1 MRKYSE
7 VLAEKKAAEEAEK
20 ERVENMTDEDKM
32 HEYRILISDMRKYMS
47 IGSFGKKTP
56 QKITNEFRSLMT
68 KANAV
73 HVERLRYESEE

>member
-7 VLAEKKAAEEAEK
+7 VLAEKKAAAEAEK
-20 ERVENMTDEDKM
+20 VRVENMTDEDKM

-47 IGSFGKKTP
+47 IGSWGKKTP
-56 QKITNEFRSLMT
+56 QKVTNEFRSLMS
-68 KANAV
+68 KANAA

>member
-20 ERVENMTDEDKM
+20 LRRENMTDDDRIQ
-32 HEYRILISDMRKYMS
+32 EYRILISDMRKYMS
-47 IGSFGKKTP
+47 IGSWGKKTP
-56 QKITNEFRSLMT
+56 KKVTDEFRSLMS

-73 HVERLRYESEE
+73 HVERMQYESEE

>member
-32 HEYRILISDMRKYMS
+32 HEYRILVSDMRKYMS
-47 IGSFGKKTP
+47 IGSWGKKTP
-56 QKITNEFRSLMT
+56 QKVTNEFKTLMS

-73 HVERLRYESEE
+73 HVERLIYESKE

>member
-7 VLAEKKAAEEAEK
+7 VLAEKKAAAEAEK
-20 ERVENMTDEDKM
+20 ARVENMTDEDKM

-47 IGSFGKKTP
+47 IGSWGKKTP
-56 QKITNEFRSLMT
+56 QKVTNEFRSLMS

>member
-7 VLAEKKAAEEAEK
+7 VLAEKKAAAEAEK
-20 ERVENMTDEDKM
+20 VRVENMTDEDKL
-32 HEYRILISDMRKYMS
+32 HDYRILISDMRKYMS
-47 IGSFGKKTP
+47 IGSWGKKTP
-56 QKITNEFRSLMT
+56 KRITDEFRGLMS

>member
-20 ERVENMTDEDKM
+20 ERVENMTDKDKM
-32 HEYRILISDMRKYMS
+32 HEYRILVSDMRKYMS
-47 IGSFGKKTP
+47 IGSWGKKTP
-56 QKITNEFRSLMT
+56 QKVTNEFKTLMS

-73 HVERLRYESEE
+73 HVERLIYESKE